1 MRMSRKAL
9 GGLLVLLFGITVSA
23 ERMAV
28 LVQCAIGVPPQAIRQ
43 LKLYTAQRAAAYS
56 GLQVIPDH
64 EVRRAEAD
72 AGIFLGTYIPED
84 GVRKIL
90 RAVGADYLLVVRIIS
105 WEDKWEIRAER
116 AILASGVGLLD
127 PTLGNLL
134 GPLGLLSALDRK
146 AEVTLLIRLY
156 SQKGLIHANVVSVD
170 AASFFLSWI
179 FSDPMR
185 AARKAVDMAIKDV
198 LQML

>member
-9 GGLLVLLFGITVSA
+9 VGLLVLLFGVTVSA

-28 LVQCAIGVPPQAIRQ
+28 LVQCAIGIPPQAIRQ
-43 LKLYTAQRAAAYS
+43 LRLYTAQRAAAYS
-56 GLQVIPDH
+56 GLSVVPDH
-64 EVRRAEAD
+64 EVRRAEAQ

-90 RAVGADYLLVVRIIS
+90 RAVGAEYLLVVRIIG

-116 AILASGVGLLD
+116 ALLVSGVGLLD

-134 GPLGLLSALDRK
+134 GPLGLLSALDRR

-156 SQKGLIHANVVSVD
+156 NQEGLIHANVISVD
-170 AASFFLSWI
+170 DAPFFLSWI

-185 AARKAVDMAIKDV
+185 AARKAVDMALKDV